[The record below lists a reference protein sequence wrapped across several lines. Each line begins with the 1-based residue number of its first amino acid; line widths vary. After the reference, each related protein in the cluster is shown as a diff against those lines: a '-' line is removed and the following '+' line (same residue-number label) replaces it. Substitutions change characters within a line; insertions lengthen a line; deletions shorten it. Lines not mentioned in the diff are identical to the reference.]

1 MPAYL
6 IPNLINAGRVLKLL
20 AAKPGQTVLQIS
32 RVLNV
37 PRTSVLR
44 IVTSLVREG
53 LLDADGTAYTLG
65 PALIYLGVR
74 AMDGIDLTGLAQPLL
89 KRLSMATG
97 ETAHLAMLADDA
109 SLLLEVC
116 QSPLPIRAGAPAGTR
131 ADLHCSATGKVFLS
145 WNYIDQLDDFFA
157 RMQPTTRTA
166 RTITSAEKMHKEIAL
181 ILKRGYAVDEEEF
194 FDGIRCIAVPVPDS
208 RGRVTLALG
217 VTGVTTR
224 FTRARI
230 PECAVQLKTAAAE
243 LSAALGYRPD
253 TKCGASSPPVA

>member
-131 ADLHCSATGKVFLS
+131 ADLHCSARERSSCRGTTSIS
-145 WNYIDQLDDFFA
+145 WTTFSRGCSRRPHGPDDHFGRKDA
-157 RMQPTTRTA
+157 Q
-166 RTITSAEKMHKEIAL
+166 EIAL